1 MTVEVTV
8 RDETTAG
15 DVLQELALQLEAE
28 QVTVRELIISRV
40 ASEVRAYNAGQEL
53 GRFRGLVQPIAA
65 EVALNGPRE
74 PHLVDAEIQAKVAV
88 EAFERGRFL
97 LLVDDRQVTGLDER
111 VVLRT
116 GSSVSF
122 LKLTPLVGG

>member
-1 MTVEVTV
+1 MTVEVMV
-8 RDETTAG
+8 RDETTTG
-15 DVLQELALQLEAE
+15 VVLQELALQLEAE
-28 QVTVRELIISRV
+28 QMTVRELIVSRL
-40 ASEVRAYNAGQEL
+40 ASEVRAYNAGQML
-53 GRFRGLVQPIAA
+53 GGFHGLVQPTEA
-65 EVALNGPRE
+65 ELALNGPRE
-74 PHLVDAEIQAKVAV
+74 PHAVDEEAQAKVAV

-97 LLVDDRQVTGLDER
+97 LLVDDRQVTELDEL

>member
-15 DVLQELALQLEAE
+15 AVLQELALQFEAE

-40 ASEVRAYNAGQEL
+40 TSEVRAYNAGQVL
-53 GRFRGLVQPIAA
+53 GGFRGLVQPTEA
-65 EVALNGPRE
+65 ELALNGPRE
-74 PHLVDAEIQAKVAV
+74 PRMVDAEVQAKVAV
-88 EAFERGRFL
+88 EAFQRGRFL
-97 LLVDDRQVTGLDER
+97 LLIDDKQVTELDEH
-111 VVLRT
+111 VVLRP

>member
-40 ASEVRAYNAGQEL
+40 ASEVRAYNAGQVL
-53 GRFRGLVQPIAA
+53 GGFRGLVQPPEA
-65 EVALNGPRE
+65 ELALNGPRE
-74 PHLVDAEIQAKVAV
+74 PRMVDAEIQAKVAV

-97 LLVDDRQVTGLDER
+97 LLVDDRQVTEFDER

-116 GSSVSF
+116 GSAVSF